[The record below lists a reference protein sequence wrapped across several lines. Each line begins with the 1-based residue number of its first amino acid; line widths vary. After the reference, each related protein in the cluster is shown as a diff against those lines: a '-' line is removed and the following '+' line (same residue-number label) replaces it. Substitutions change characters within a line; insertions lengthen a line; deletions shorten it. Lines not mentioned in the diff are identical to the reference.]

1 VRSVEAPVFF
11 THADLQ
17 RPYSCSRVWVRRQI
31 QKNPFPKQI
40 KFGGKTSAR
49 RWQLVD
55 LIAWEIERA
64 KVDGSAS

>member
-1 VRSVEAPVFF
+1 VRSVQAPVFF

-17 RPYSCSRVWVRRQI
+17 RRYGCLCVWVRRQI
-31 QKNPFPKQI
+31 QKNHFPEPI
-40 KFGGKTSAR
+40 RFGGKTSAR

-64 KVDGSAS
+64 KIGSAS